1 MGKTKSAKRAAVA
14 KRTLAPRTVD
24 QYLAS
29 IPEPARNTLNRL
41 RTAIRSAVP
50 VEAVEIISYRIP
62 AFKYKKVLVWYA
74 AFADHC
80 SLFPTASIIEQFK
93 AELKGYKTS
102 KGTIQFPIDR
112 PLPAVL
118 VRKMITARISQ
129 VAPDGGE
136 RR

>member
-1 MGKTKSAKRAAVA
+1 MGKRKSAKRGVVA
-14 KRTLAPRTVD
+14 KRTLAHKTVD

-29 IPEPARNTLNRL
+29 VPEPARNTLNTL
-41 RTAIRSAVP
+41 RAEIRSAVP
-50 VEAVEIISYRIP
+50 VGAVEIISYRIP

-93 AELKGYKTS
+93 AELKSYKTS
-102 KGTIQFPIDR
+102 KGTIQFPIDK

-118 VRKMITARISQ
+118 VRKMITARMRQ